1 MNFETLQ
8 RELREILRD
17 PTVDHLLGGWLNDV
31 VLEVAAMYELPTL
44 RLRVP
49 ATLAVVNTTHI
60 FNLSAATHVSSY
72 TYMKRCFRITSSTVE
87 QGFTLEPSVT
97 LLDDVDPDHSDTG
110 TSVQRIAVEADQIA
124 VYPRATENLS
134 VWFYRTPATMVNPT
148 AEPDGIPAPYH
159 YKVLVPMVVLR
170 AVRDYPNDRPY
181 GVLGDNTKLLVWW
194 TTRLNQ
200 GLYGDG
206 IMPGMLHYIQK
217 AQRVQ
222 TPRLRGAMLGGR
234 LGGNYPGGM

>member
-1 MNFETLQ
+1 MTFEALQ
-8 RELREILRD
+8 RELSEILRD
-17 PTVDHLLGGWLNDV
+17 PTMEHLYGAWLNDTL
-31 VLEVAAMYELPTL
+31 LEVAAMYELPAL
-44 RLRVP
+44 RLHVP
-49 ATLAVVNTTHI
+49 ATLALVNTTHI

-87 QGFTLEPSVT
+87 QGFILEPSFT
-97 LLDDVDPDHSDTG
+97 LLDDVDPDHSETG

-134 VWFYRTPATMVNPT
+134 VWFYRNPVTMVNPT
-148 AEPDGIPAPYH
+148 DQPEGIPAPYH

-170 AVRDYPNDRPY
+170 AMRAYPDDRPY
-181 GVLGDNTKLLVWW
+181 GVPGDNTKMLVLWMS
-194 TTRLNQ
+194 RLNQ

-206 IMPGMLHYIQK
+206 TMPGLLHYIQK

-234 LGGNYPGGM
+234 LGGSYPGGW